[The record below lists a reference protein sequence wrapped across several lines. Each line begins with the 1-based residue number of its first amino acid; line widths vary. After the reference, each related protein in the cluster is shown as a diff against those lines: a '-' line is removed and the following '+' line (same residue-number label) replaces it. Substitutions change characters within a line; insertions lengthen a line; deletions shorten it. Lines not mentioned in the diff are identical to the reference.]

1 MARIDRI
8 RELVSPRCAEFGLEL
23 YDLDFV
29 GGVLRITVDRAD
41 GVGMDD
47 IAGLTREIS
56 RMFDDEDPIDGHYT
70 LEVSSPGLERQLR
83 TPAHFVRATGDRVKV
98 KLRSSIAGDRR
109 IEGVIVSADG
119 HAVVLDLGKSSDDT
133 VTSGDTVTRSVS
145 YDEIEKARTVFE
157 WGPTPPKGRA
167 KSNAKHKSSDS
178 VAAKVVNS

>member
-8 RELVSPRCAEFGLEL
+8 RELVEPHCAEFGLAL

-29 GGVLRITVDRAD
+29 GGVLRITVDRAA

-98 KLRSSIAGDRR
+98 KLRSSIEGDRR
-109 IEGVIVSADG
+109 IEGVIVSADD
-119 HAVVLDLGKSSDDT
+119 HAVVLDMGKTGDDN
-133 VTSGDTVTRSVS
+133 VTRSVS

-157 WGPTPPKGRA
+157 WGPTPPKGQA